1 MEEKTQL
8 SLIPDLEGRI
18 RDHFNAEDPEDVVRR
33 SRSLI
38 KFPTDDSVEKAFQ
51 NTSEG
56 SVLLHPRSRSV
67 PLNAYLASALT
78 GLDPTQKS
86 LVIHL
91 SDMVNLVCRSVDIDL
106 YEPRKKTDP
115 VHNAD
120 VANTEVF
127 RIDRERV
134 VKSDLLVHLCLFPS
148 TGSGE
153 ELGFAYDA
161 LVPIVLIIHGNQS
174 VSRMI
179 TGIPS
184 LKIEIRYSEPEE
196 MRQMLEERLREIRP
210 LLEQRR
216 LAKQEFS
223 ENIVGE
229 KVKELRLEAAL
240 TREQLASIVGLDAE
254 GIREIEENVDT
265 VSNPSLTKLRLIAT
279 ALKTTV
285 AELVNPDY
293 TESVLAGIQ
302 SMLDEKTMETAAAR
316 FKGVSTRDQ
325 RALMERFL
333 VRFLYFLKER
343 GQ

>member
-1 MEEKTQL
+1 MEKTQL
-8 SLIPDLEGRI
+8 SLIPDIEERI
-18 RDHFNAEDPEDVVRR
+18 REHFNAEDPEEIVRQ

-38 KFPTDDSVEKAFQ
+38 KFPASDSTELTLQ
-51 NTSEG
+51 NLSDG
-56 SVLLHPRSRSV
+56 PALLHPKPRPV
-67 PLNAYLASALT
+67 QLNAYLASALT

-120 VANTEVF
+120 VPNSEVY
-127 RIDRERV
+127 RIDKERV
-134 VKSDLLVHLCLFPS
+134 VTSDLLVHLCHFPS

-153 ELGFAYDA
+153 ELAFAVEA
-161 LVPIVLIIHGNQS
+161 LVPIVLIIHGNQN

-179 TGIPS
+179 TGIPGF
-184 LKIEIRYSEPEE
+184 KIEIRYNEPEE
-196 MRQMLEERLREIRP
+196 MRQMLEDRLQEIRP

-223 ENIVGE
+223 ENIVGA
-229 KVKELRLEAAL
+229 KVKELRLEAAI
-240 TREQLASIVGLDAE
+240 TREQLARMVGLDAD
-254 GIREIEENVDT
+254 GISAIEENVDT
-265 VSNPSLTKLRLIAT
+265 VSNPSLTLLRLIAT

-302 SMLDEKTMETAAAR
+302 SMLGEKTLETAAAR
-316 FKGVSTRDQ
+316 FRGVSTRDQ

>member
-1 MEEKTQL
+1 METTQL

-18 RDHFNAEDPEDVVRR
+18 REHFAAEDPEEVVRQ

-38 KFPTDDSVEKAFQ
+38 KFPGNNLTDAALQ
-51 NTSEG
+51 YASEG
-56 SVLLHPRSRSV
+56 SALLHPRPRPV

-78 GLDPTQKS
+78 GLNATEKS

-120 VANTEVF
+120 VPSSEVF
-127 RIDRERV
+127 HIDRERV
-134 VKSDLLVHLCLFPS
+134 VKSDLLVHLCHFPS
-148 TGSGE
+148 TGAGE
-153 ELGFAYDA
+153 ELAFAIEA
-161 LVPIVLIIHGNQS
+161 HVPIVLIIHGNQN

-184 LKIEIRYSEPEE
+184 FKVEIRYNEPEE

-223 ENIVGE
+223 ENIVGA

-240 TREQLASIVGLDAE
+240 TPEQLADMVGLDANS
-254 GIREIEENVDT
+254 IREVEENVDT
-265 VSNPSLTKLRLIAT
+265 VSNPSLTTLRLIAT

-293 TESVLAGIQ
+293 TESILSGIQ
-302 SMLDEKTMETAAAR
+302 SLLDDKTLETAAAR
-316 FKGVSTRDQ
+316 FRGVSTKDQ
-325 RALMERFL
+325 RALMKRFL
-333 VRFLYFLKER
+333 IRFLYFLEER
-343 GQ
+343 GR